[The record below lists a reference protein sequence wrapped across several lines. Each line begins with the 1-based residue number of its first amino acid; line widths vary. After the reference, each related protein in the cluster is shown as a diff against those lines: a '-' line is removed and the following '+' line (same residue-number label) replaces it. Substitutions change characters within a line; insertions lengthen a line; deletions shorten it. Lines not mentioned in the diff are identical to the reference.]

1 MRRGCPLVNTPTDH
15 LENIFWGSD
24 PRGGHGGHG
33 GHRRSDA
40 IRVVPQPTRGSRVDI
55 HVPPRPSAW
64 NPCAPANLGFFF
76 QRSRPRGWPWWPW
89 WPSTIGRVQI
99 SDAAVRANAW
109 LWFGLGAHPGGLGV
123 HNARDTPCPK
133 PEACPAHRRTSVQA
147 RPYRLRSARNA
158 TRRPGAAGRWYCRVW
173 SSRAG
178 AGPPLTGTQELHKL
192 HRCLWM
198 RRNPWQWHEPAEPMG
213 DRHDAHVASTEPVPP
228 ERGRCVAH
236 GRSDGTT
243 APQGDASCGADAC
256 CWYLLE
262 GG

>member
-1 MRRGCPLVNTPTDH
+1 M
-15 LENIFWGSD
+15 
-24 PRGGHGGHG
+24 
-33 GHRRSDA
+33 
-40 IRVVPQPTRGSRVDI
+40 DI

-109 LWFGLGAHPGGLGV
+109 LWFGLGAHPSGLGV

-158 TRRPGAAGRWYCRVW
+158 RRRPGGAVRGGAVVFGRRV
-173 SSRAG
+173 R
-178 AGPPLTGTQELHKL
+178 GPPLKGIQELHKL
-192 HRCLWM
+192 HKCLGM
-198 RRNPWQWHEPAEPMG
+198 RRNPWQWYEPAGPTG
-213 DRHDAHVASTEPVPP
+213 DRHDAIWRPWSLSHTGTGPLRRPRAL
-228 ERGRCVAH
+228 GRH
-236 GRSDGTT
+236 DGTT
-243 APQGDASCGADAC
+243 MAMLAARPRV
-256 CWYLLE
+256 LLV
-262 GG
+262 

>member
-1 MRRGCPLVNTPTDH
+1 M
-15 LENIFWGSD
+15 
-24 PRGGHGGHG
+24 
-33 GHRRSDA
+33 
-40 IRVVPQPTRGSRVDI
+40 DI

-99 SDAAVRANAW
+99 SDAAARANAW
-109 LWFGLGAHPGGLGV
+109 LWLGLGAHPGGLGV

-133 PEACPAHRRTSVQA
+133 PEVCSIPRRTSVQA
-147 RPYRLRSARNA
+147 RPYRLRSARNE

-173 SSRAG
+173 PSRAG

-198 RRNPWQWHEPAEPMG
+198 RLNPWQWHEPAEPMG
-213 DRHDAHVASTEPVPP
+213 DRHDAHVASTQSLSRRNGAAASPTGARTARRRHKAMRAA
-228 ERGRCVAH
+228 RGRV
-236 GRSDGTT
+236 
-243 APQGDASCGADAC
+243 
-256 CWYLLE
+256 LLVSFR
-262 GG
+262 GGIKPGS